1 MLRRSHARRS
11 LALGAALVMTTWG
24 AAAVPAA
31 ADPGSGKSGHH
42 AKSGGKT
49 GSGKGHA
56 GQGNGGQSKGNAG
69 QGNGGQ
75 SKGNAGQGNAGQ
87 GNSGQGNSG
96 QDHSSQGNS
105 GQGNS
110 GQGNSG
116 QGNSG
121 QGNNGQGSSGGTSQ
135 GAGNG
140 NAGGKGQG
148 ADGGKGGSKGDPG
161 GNNGTV
167 KIAPLGE
174 MDGIPNNSPHPG
186 CTFQVEWY
194 GFDEGDDIVSTV
206 GFAMQSPT
214 KDVGLS
220 VAGDTS
226 VFVGGDPATGAG
238 TDTGLDGTEVY
249 TLSFDGEPHPKQGY
263 HVKLTVHTP
272 RSNGNDSKTKVFWV
286 EPCQSTPGG
295 GTGGVTEEEEVTP
308 GTDDETSDT
317 DTDTETGPVEDVT
330 TPDSDIE
337 VLGEQASDESD
348 TGVSP
353 AEAEAEA
360 GTVAGA
366 QAGTQAG
373 TDDSNVPTA
382 VDAGQSALDWVRSPL
397 PLLVIALG
405 AVLGAAALVTRRRT
419 RVRAGG

>member
-31 ADPGSGKSGHH
+31 ADPGSGKSCHH
-42 AKSGGKT
+42 ANSGGKHGGKT

-56 GQGNGGQSKGNAG
+56 GQGNSGQSKGN
-69 QGNGGQ
+69 
-75 SKGNAGQGNAGQ
+75 
-87 GNSGQGNSG
+87 SGQG
-96 QDHSSQGNS
+96 QGGA

-116 QGNSG
+116 QGNSD
-121 QGNNGQGSSGGTSQ
+121 QGHSSQGSSGGTSQ
-135 GAGNG
+135 GTGNG

-148 ADGGKGGSKGDPG
+148 ADRGKGGSKGDPG

-206 GFAMQSPT
+206 GFAMHSPT

-295 GTGGVTEEEEVTP
+295 GTGGVTEEEDVTP
-308 GTDDETSDT
+308 GTDDETT
-317 DTDTETGPVEDVT
+317 DTDTETGPVEEES
-330 TPDSDIE
+330 TPESDIE

-366 QAGTQAG
+366 QAGAQTG

-419 RVRAGG
+419 RVRAGE

>member
-42 AKSGGKT
+42 AKSGGKH

-56 GQGNGGQSKGNAG
+56 GQGNSGQS
-69 QGNGGQ
+69 
-75 SKGNAGQGNAGQ
+75 NAGQGNAGQ
-87 GNSGQGNSG
+87 GNSAQGNSG
-96 QDHSSQGNS
+96 QGNTGQGNT

-110 GQGNSG
+110 GQGNA
-116 QGNSG
+116 
-121 QGNNGQGSSGGTSQ
+121 GQGSSGGTSQ

-148 ADGGKGGSKGDPG
+148 ADRGKGGSKGDPG

-295 GTGGVTEEEEVTP
+295 GTGGVTEEEADVTP
-308 GTDDETSDT
+308 GTDDETT
-317 DTDTETGPVEDVT
+317 DTDTETGPVEDET
-330 TPDSDIE
+330 TPESDIE

-366 QAGTQAG
+366 QAGAQTGVQTG
-373 TDDSNVPTA
+373 TDDSNVPTV

-419 RVRAGG
+419 RVRAGE

>member
-56 GQGNGGQSKGNAG
+56 GQGNGGQGKGG
-69 QGNGGQ
+69 QG
-75 SKGNAGQGNAGQ
+75 KGNAGQ

-96 QDHSSQGNS
+96 QGDS

-116 QGNSG
+116 QGTS
-121 QGNNGQGSSGGTSQ
+121 GQGSSGGK
-135 GAGNG
+135 A
-140 NAGGKGQG
+140 QG
-148 ADGGKGGSKGDPG
+148 ADRGKGGSKGDPG

-206 GFAMQSPT
+206 AFAMHSPT

-286 EPCQSTPGG
+286 EPCQSTPGD
-295 GTGGVTEEEEVTP
+295 GTGGVTEEEEDVTP
-308 GTDDETSDT
+308 GTDDETT
-317 DTDTETGPVEDVT
+317 DTDTETGPVEEET
-330 TPDSDIE
+330 TPESDIE

-366 QAGTQAG
+366 QAGAQTG

-419 RVRAGG
+419 RVRAGE

>member
-42 AKSGGKT
+42 AKSGGKHGGKS

-56 GQGNGGQSKGNAG
+56 GQGNSGQSKGNA
-69 QGNGGQ
+69 
-75 SKGNAGQGNAGQ
+75 
-87 GNSGQGNSG
+87 
-96 QDHSSQGNS
+96 

-121 QGNNGQGSSGGTSQ
+121 QGNGGQDHSSQGHSSQGSSGQGSSGGPSQ
-135 GAGNG
+135 GAVNG

-148 ADGGKGGSKGDPG
+148 TDRGTGGSKGDPG

-295 GTGGVTEEEEVTP
+295 GTGGVTEEEEDVTP
-308 GTDDETSDT
+308 GTDDETT
-317 DTDTETGPVEDVT
+317 DTDTETGPVEEES
-330 TPDSDIE
+330 TPESDIE

-366 QAGTQAG
+366 QAGAQTGGQTG

-419 RVRAGG
+419 RVRAGE

>member
-1 MLRRSHARRS
+1 MNSAGKQEPHIMLRRSHARRS

-42 AKSGGKT
+42 ANSGGKHGGKT
-49 GSGKGHA
+49 GSGKGHV
-56 GQGNGGQSKGNAG
+56 
-69 QGNGGQ
+69 
-75 SKGNAGQGNAGQ
+75 GQ
-87 GNSGQGNSG
+87 GNSGQSKGNSG
-96 QDHSSQGNS
+96 QGQGGAGQGNS

-116 QGNSG
+116 QGNSD
-121 QGNNGQGSSGGTSQ
+121 QGHSSQGSSGGTSQ
-135 GAGNG
+135 GTGNG

-148 ADGGKGGSKGDPG
+148 ADRGKGGSKGDPG

-206 GFAMQSPT
+206 GFAMHSPT

-295 GTGGVTEEEEVTP
+295 GTGGVTEEEGDVTP
-308 GTDDETSDT
+308 GTDDETT
-317 DTDTETGPVEDVT
+317 DTDTETGPVEEET
-330 TPDSDIE
+330 TPESDIE

-366 QAGTQAG
+366 QAGAQTG

-419 RVRAGG
+419 RVRAGE